1 MRNDARVFLSDIHD
15 CIKKIEEYMR
25 GVKREKFLEEIQ
37 LQDAVMRRLEIIGE
51 AAKNVSLEVRKK
63 YPDIPWK
70 KMAGL
75 RDVLIHTYFGVNLER
90 VWIVVKYDLPDLKKK
105 IKKILEDLENE
116 I

>member
-1 MRNDARVFLSDIHD
+1 MRKGVRVFLLDIHD
-15 CIKKIEEYMR
+15 CIKKIEEYIHN
-25 GVKREKFLEEIQ
+25 VNKEKFIEEMQ

-51 AAKNVSLEVRKK
+51 AAKNVSPEVRKK

-75 RDVLIHTYFGVNLER
+75 RDVLIHGYFGVNLER
-90 VWIVVKYDLPDLKKK
+90 VWIAVKYDLPDLKKK
-105 IKKILEDLENE
+105 IKKILEEIENE